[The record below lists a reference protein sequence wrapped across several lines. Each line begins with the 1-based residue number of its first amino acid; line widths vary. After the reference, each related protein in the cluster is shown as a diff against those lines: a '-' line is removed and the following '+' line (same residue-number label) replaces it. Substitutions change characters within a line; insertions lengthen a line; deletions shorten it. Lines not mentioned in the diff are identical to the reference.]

1 MLLGFMGESFAE
13 WDTNTFQNRLSMVT
27 NGLLLGALVIIA
39 MSTLEDV
46 LKPFFIALGIY
57 FILKPGADILSSGGK
72 FPIFLSYLTMF
83 LLFALVIVSTFFFAW
98 AQTQSI
104 VGDSEKI
111 DNYNGRLNDRYVDMK
126 DWAVF
131 GMVLPETSDNISD
144 GQSVLAS
151 DLTQMGILEEG
162 DKVMDLALDMLS
174 GFGSV
179 LSTSI
184 TVLFFLIFIIQ

>member
-1 MLLGFMGESFAE
+1 MLLTFMGESFAE

-57 FILKPGADILSSGGK
+57 FILKPGADILSNGGK

-131 GMVLPETSDNISD
+131 GMVLPETSDNLS

-151 DLTQMGILEEG
+151 I
-162 DKVMDLALDMLS
+162 
-174 GFGSV
+174 
-179 LSTSI
+179 
-184 TVLFFLIFIIQ
+184 